1 MDNPRLIR
9 LLSSTTVQIFGIAL
23 IVFIATLSADK
34 TSGFR
39 PLAYIAGL
47 VLMSV
52 IAIWIGQ
59 AITHHHHR
67 NGVGKQREIGR

>member
-1 MDNPRLIR
+1 LDNSRLIR

-23 IVFIATLSADK
+23 IIFIATLSADK

-52 IAIWIGQ
+52 IAIWITQ

-67 NGVGKQREIGR
+67 DGVGKQREIGR

>member
-23 IVFIATLSADK
+23 IVFITTLSADRS
-34 TSGFR
+34 SGFR
-39 PLAYIAGL
+39 LVTYIAGL

-52 IAIWIGQ
+52 IAIWIAQ
-59 AITHHHHR
+59 AVTHHHHR
-67 NGVGKQREIGR
+67 EGVGKHREIGR

>member
-39 PLAYIAGL
+39 PLAYIAAL

-52 IAIWIGQ
+52 IAVWIAQ

-67 NGVGKQREIGR
+67 DAVGKHREIGR